1 MNASRERTALT
12 SLGYVMMRTL
22 RAVLFASYGELA
34 PFLLSTHSDDHGDAW
49 RRCGLSKSVLIVDD
63 EQLLVR
69 TLSTVLRESG
79 YRIATAGSAEDAE
92 RRAFAEPSFDLI
104 VLDNRLPGESGI
116 EMIRRLREQAVP
128 SKLILMTAYE
138 TPDVK
143 TEAKRLKV
151 DRYLRKPFDLT
162 VMVDEVVG
170 LIGPGGKATG

>member
-1 MNASRERTALT
+1 
-12 SLGYVMMRTL
+12 MRA
-22 RAVLFASYGELA
+22 RWH
-34 PFLLSTHSDDHGDAW
+34 HSCIPLDGDDSSDAW
-49 RRCGLSKSVLIVDD
+49 RRCGLPKSVLIVDD

-69 TLSTVLRESG
+69 TLSNVLRESG

-92 RRAFAEPSFDLI
+92 RRAFADPSFDLI

-116 EMIRRLREQAVP
+116 EMIRRLREKAVT
-128 SKLILMTAYE
+128 SKVILMTAYE

-162 VMVDEVVG
+162 VLVDEVVG
-170 LIGPGGKATG
+170 LIGPGGNAKG